1 MDLRTLETERERER
15 DASYQSLGLTST
27 FFFFFRFYVIFTPI
41 STLDAQ
47 DTTVYGHITVLDL
60 VTFSKTGQKI
70 RASYFDSY
78 AKLPPNNVLNALKDS
93 NIKSTCV
100 AVNNVKIQGKKSI
113 DCASFL
119 PM

>member
-1 MDLRTLETERERER
+1 MKRRERERER
-15 DASYQSLGLTST
+15 RFLSEFRIDID

>member
-27 FFFFFRFYVIFTPI
+27 FFFFRFYVIFTPI